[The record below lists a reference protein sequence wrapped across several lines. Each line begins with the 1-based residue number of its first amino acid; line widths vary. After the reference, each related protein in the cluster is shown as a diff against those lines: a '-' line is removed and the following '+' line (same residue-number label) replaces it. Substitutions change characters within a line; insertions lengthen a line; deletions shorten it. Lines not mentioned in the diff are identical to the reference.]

1 MLGDRG
7 LVLAKSLLDGQKLYA
22 YSANL
27 TADFLHKQPIL
38 LILWQPGR
46 ELPDPATKSF
56 SRQQP
61 QTTKILDIMSEVC

>member
-1 MLGDRG
+1 MLRDWG

-38 LILWQPGR
+38 LILWQPGH
-46 ELPDPATKSF
+46 EKLFAATTADNENS
-56 SRQQP
+56 
-61 QTTKILDIMSEVC
+61 